1 MSSDAALADVLRQ
14 LMSEKGWG
22 QERLALASGVSK
34 KTIHNWLKSAGVRKP
49 HTWQPLIKVAGTLG
63 LNKAETNW
71 LLHAARQPALDKLQA
86 QARDDLDRSLLQPWT
101 QATPHNLPHPVT
113 SFVGRSAEI
122 AAVCGL
128 LEQTRLVLLTGAG
141 GSGKTRLALAVAE
154 RLLDRFD
161 DGVWF
166 VDLAALDEAALVLP
180 TIAQTLDLHEVAYT
194 PLLDSLKQY
203 LRSRRLLLILD
214 NFEQVIDAAPLI
226 STLLAAAPNL
236 TLLVTSRTVL
246 RLSGEQ
252 EFVVPPLPLPS
263 LAQPAPEDL
272 LTHAPAVALFVQR
285 AQAVDPAFRIT
296 AENAHA
302 IAEICLRLDGLPLA
316 IELAAARIKVL
327 SPQALLARLIA
338 ASGQGTLDLL
348 RQGARDLPPRH
359 RALHATIDWS
369 YVLLA
374 PQEQKLFARLAVF
387 VNGWTLDLAET
398 ICRDADDPT
407 LDVLGGVT
415 ALVDHS
421 LLVRAAGPD
430 EQQRFAMLA
439 TIREYALEQL
449 MRCGGAEA
457 LRRSHATTYV
467 AFIEIAHPFLCGP
480 EQQRWLLRL
489 RAEHDNLRA
498 ALSWSLNAGELE
510 YALRLAI
517 GLWEFWAVSGLIS
530 EGRRWMAQLLA
541 QDGRRYPA
549 LWAQML
555 FGAGRLAYMQGDYA
569 QAHALHSEALAANQ
583 SLNDTEGLLM
593 GFNSLAQLAREQGE
607 YTQAQALHQHS
618 LRLAEQ
624 LNDEGWAVHTLIYLA
639 QNAIHAGDHEQAE
652 RYMAEAIDR
661 DTVPNDPMG
670 LAVTTNHLGS
680 IAYLQGNYPRAAQ
693 LWQQSLAYCR
703 IVDDRLRTTQAVC
716 RLGNVALRQGALDE
730 ARRHYLTSLRLCREV
745 VDKVGMI
752 ENLAGLSAVAAQQG
766 DLQLATRFAGA
777 ASALRHRLG
786 VQLPAVSRGLLEE
799 ALAAAHHVLDPS
811 ALMFAAE
818 PLALLED
825 LLGEVVDGQEPVRIE
840 L

>member
-1 MSSDAALADVLRQ
+1 MSSDAAFADVLRQ
-14 LMSEKGWG
+14 LMHEKGWG

-63 LNKAETNW
+63 LSKAEANR
-71 LLHAARQPALDKLQA
+71 LLQAARQPALDRLLA
-86 QARDDLDRSLLQPWT
+86 QAHDEADRSLLQPWM
-101 QATPHNLPHPVT
+101 QATPHNLPHPTT
-113 SFVGRSAEI
+113 SFVGRGAEI

-166 VDLAALDEAALVLP
+166 VDLAALDEAAMVLP
-180 TIAQTLDLHEVAYT
+180 AIAQTLGMHEVAYT
-194 PLLDSLKQY
+194 PLHDSLKQY
-203 LRSRRLLLILD
+203 LRSRRLLLVLD
-214 NFEQVIDAAPLI
+214 NFEQVIDAAPVI

-236 TLLVTSRTVL
+236 TILVTSRTVL
-246 RLSGEQ
+246 RLAGEQ
-252 EFVVPPLPLPS
+252 EFVVPPLPVPS
-263 LAQPAPEDL
+263 LAQIAPEDL
-272 LTHAPAVALFVQR
+272 LARAPAVTLFVQR
-285 AQAVDPAFRIT
+285 AQAVDPTFQIT
-296 AENAHA
+296 GENATA

-348 RQGARDLPPRH
+348 RQGTRDLPPRH
-359 RALHATIDWS
+359 RTLHATIGWS
-369 YVLLA
+369 YALLE
-374 PQEQKLFARLAVF
+374 PEQQKLFARLAVF

-398 ICRDADDPT
+398 ICRATDDPS

-415 ALVDHS
+415 ELVDHS
-421 LLVRAAGPD
+421 LLVRAAGQD
-430 EQQRFAMLA
+430 DQQRFAMLA

-449 MRCGGAEA
+449 IRRGEAEA
-457 LRRSHATTYV
+457 LRRSHATAYV
-467 AFIEIAHPFLCGP
+467 AFIEIAHPFLCSP
-480 EQQRWLLRL
+480 EQQLWLRRL

-498 ALSWSLNAGELE
+498 ALSWSLSSGELE
-510 YALRLAI
+510 QALRLAI
-517 GLWEFWAVSGLIS
+517 GLWEFWAVQGLIS

-541 QDGRRYPA
+541 QDQRRYPT

-555 FGAGRLAYMQGDYA
+555 HGAGKLAYFQGDYA
-569 QAHALHSEALAANQ
+569 QAHALHSEMLAANQ
-583 SLNDTEGLLM
+583 ALNDTKGLLI
-593 GFNSLAQLAREQGE
+593 GFNCLAHLAREQGK
-607 YTQAQALHQHS
+607 YAQAQALHEQS
-618 LRLAEQ
+618 LRLAEE
-624 LNDEGWAVHTLIYLA
+624 LNDEGWAVHTLFYLG

-652 RYMAEAIDR
+652 RYVAEAIAR
-661 DTVPNDPMG
+661 DQEPNDPMG
-670 LAVTTNHLGS
+670 LAVVTDHLGG
-680 IAYLQGNYPRAAQ
+680 IAYLQGDYPRAAQ

-703 IVDDRLRTTQAVC
+703 IVDDRLRMTRRVC
-716 RLGNVALRQGALDE
+716 RLGDAALRQGAIDA
-730 ARRHYLTSLRLCREV
+730 ARQHYLISLRLCREV
-745 VDKVGMI
+745 VDKLGII
-752 ENLAGLSAVAAQQG
+752 ENLAGLGAVAAQQG
-766 DLQLATRFAGA
+766 DLQLAARFGTA
-777 ASALRHRLG
+777 AAALRQRLD
-786 VQLPAVSRGLLEE
+786 VQLPAISRGLLEE
-799 ALAAAHHVLDPS
+799 SLTAAHQALDPS

-825 LLGEVVDGQEPVRIE
+825 LLGEAIDGREAVRIE